1 MPLRITRSVGAD
13 EDGRSMADVISPQAL
28 SSLIGSIYD
37 RALDPSGWDQ
47 TLSDVANAFDSN
59 NLNLSLIDLR
69 RDRFL
74 LFKNVGLSSHEIKRL
89 PKYLAEIN
97 AILGGALADWPSP
110 DEPHVDS
117 RHLTPEYIKTS
128 PLFQEW
134 VRPTGTGDVMQFFLL
149 HTSSHLSLLS
159 VGRSEQQGLIT
170 ARDIELGKLL
180 LPHLRRALTI
190 SKVLDVRTV
199 ASARM
204 AEALDALR
212 SAVMLTTEHGTILH
226 ANRAAEHMLRD
237 GGPIQSVQGILQATA
252 PSAASEL
259 RSALAFA
266 TRNETRIGKTGL
278 AIRLTGRDAP
288 PVFAHVMPLTGSD
301 LRARLHPAAVAAVFI
316 GAPPDAQDGAD
327 AAAAA
332 FGLTRAETRVLA
344 SLFAGRTLAE
354 TAANL
359 RIAGTT
365 AKTHLEHI
373 FLKTGATRQADLM
386 RLWTWLIPP
395 T

>member
-199 ASARM
+199 ASA
-204 AEALDALR
+204 
-212 SAVMLTTEHGTILH
+212 
-226 ANRAAEHMLRD
+226 
-237 GGPIQSVQGILQATA
+237 
-252 PSAASEL
+252 
-259 RSALAFA
+259 
-266 TRNETRIGKTGL
+266 
-278 AIRLTGRDAP
+278 
-288 PVFAHVMPLTGSD
+288 
-301 LRARLHPAAVAAVFI
+301 
-316 GAPPDAQDGAD
+316 
-327 AAAAA
+327 
-332 FGLTRAETRVLA
+332 
-344 SLFAGRTLAE
+344 
-354 TAANL
+354 
-359 RIAGTT
+359 
-365 AKTHLEHI
+365 
-373 FLKTGATRQADLM
+373 
-386 RLWTWLIPP
+386 
-395 T
+395 

>member
-1 MPLRITRSVGAD
+1 MPLRIRPSRGAAD
-13 EDGRSMADVISPQAL
+13 RSMADVISPQAL
-28 SSLIGSIYD
+28 SKLIGSIYD

-59 NLNLSLIDLR
+59 HLNLSLIDLR

-74 LFKNVGLSSHEIKRL
+74 LLKNVGLNHREIKRL
-89 PKYLAEIN
+89 PKYLPEIN
-97 AILGGALADWPSP
+97 AILGGALADWPSLE
-110 DEPHVDS
+110 EPHVDS
-117 RHLTPEYIKTS
+117 RHLTPAYIKTS

-134 VRPTGTGDVMQFFLL
+134 VRPSGTSDVMQFFLL
-149 HTSSHLSLLS
+149 HTPSHLSLLS
-159 VGRSEQQGLIT
+159 VGRHKQQGLIT
-170 ARDIELGKLL
+170 ARDIDLGKLL

-190 SKVLDVRTV
+190 SKAVDVRTI
-199 ASARM
+199 AGARM

-212 SAVMLTTEHGTILH
+212 YAVVLTNEGGTILH

-237 GGPIQSVQGILQATA
+237 GGPIQSAQGTLQATA

-266 TRNETRIGKTGL
+266 ARNETRIGKTGL
-278 AIRLTGRDAP
+278 AIRLTGPDVP
-288 PVFAHVMPLTGSD
+288 PLFAHVMPLAGSD
-301 LRARLHPAAVAAVFI
+301 LRTRLQPAAVAAVFI
-316 GAPPDAQDGAD
+316 GAPPGAQDGAES
-327 AAAAA
+327 AAAA

-365 AKTHLEHI
+365 AKTHLGHI
-373 FLKTGATRQADLM
+373 FLKTGATRQVDLM
-386 RLWTWLIPP
+386 RLWTGLASP